1 MKVFLTATLFFL
13 VFMTSNAFA
22 TFIGISTLN
31 DNVQFMLI
39 DASGK
44 RTGYEPITGTV
55 VSESGL
61 PFMIY
66 YISNIETSQALPV
79 HEPTQYMLQGE
90 FPTENIPLNMKLV
103 VVGMKLAVAKSITVD
118 LEEYTGSPT
127 IRNYKAA
134 TITTLLDAGQ
144 IANYEMAYTP
154 SRALVVTKIA
164 TSNDLI
170 SDIKSASKLGLIGNA
185 TFVNE
190 LIKEVQKI
198 EKERLHPA
206 ENEEHDPATPAQRAI
221 KKYQKLLKEITEKYQ
236 KPEPDEFMKQEAYTV
251 LKEDLDYII
260 AHIQ

>member
-1 MKVFLTATLFFL
+1 MKVFLTAALFLLFL
-13 VFMTSNAFA
+13 SSNAFA

-31 DNVQFMLI
+31 ENVQFMLI
-39 DASGK
+39 DANGK
-44 RTGYEPITGTV
+44 RTGYEPITGKV

-66 YISNIETSQALPV
+66 YISNVESSVPLPV

-90 FPTENIPLNMKLV
+90 FPTDNIPLNMKLV

-144 IANYEMAYTP
+144 IANYELAYTP
-154 SRALVVTKIA
+154 SRALVVTKAA

-170 SDIKSASKLGLIGNA
+170 ADINSARKLGLIGNA
-185 TFVNE
+185 EFVND

-198 EKERLHPA
+198 EKERLHPE
-206 ENEEHDPATPAQRAI
+206 ENDEHEPATPAQRAI
-221 KKYQKLLKEITEKYQ
+221 KKYQKLLQEIKETCQ
-236 KPEPDEFMKQEAYTV
+236 KPEPDEFVKQEAYAV